1 MDFSVIIPAR
11 YASSRLPAKLLEN
24 INGKTLIEHTYSN
37 AVKSSAKRVVIATD
51 DERISVVA
59 KEFGAEVCMT
69 DQSHTSGTSRLSE
82 AVTSLKFNDDEVVV
96 NVQGDEPMMSPRA
109 INQVASN
116 LINSSM
122 SVATLCEKLDS
133 KESYFD
139 LNCVKVVYTSH
150 NKALYFSRSPIPAFR
165 NSNEI
170 NLDLCFRHVG
180 LYAYRVSFL
189 KQYLQMGKSELELA
203 EKLEQLTIL
212 NQGIDIHIEPA
223 CAPTGYGIDTE
234 FDLKRVRGIN
244 TITKS

>member
-11 YASSRLPAKLLEN
+11 YASSRLAAKLLEN

>member
-1 MDFSVIIPAR
+1 
-11 YASSRLPAKLLEN
+11 
-24 INGKTLIEHTYSN
+24 
-37 AVKSSAKRVVIATD
+37 
-51 DERISVVA
+51 
-59 KEFGAEVCMT
+59 
-69 DQSHTSGTSRLSE
+69 
-82 AVTSLKFNDDEVVV
+82 
-96 NVQGDEPMMSPRA
+96 MMSPRA